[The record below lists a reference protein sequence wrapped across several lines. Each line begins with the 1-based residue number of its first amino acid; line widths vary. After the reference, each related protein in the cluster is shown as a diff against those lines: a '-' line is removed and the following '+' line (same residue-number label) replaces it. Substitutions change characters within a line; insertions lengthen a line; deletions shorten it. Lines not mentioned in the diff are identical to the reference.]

1 MKVFE
6 RALMVGSNLYL
17 FTSPTEVETSER
29 KKKLGTEGCPWE
41 EGFADRFLKPGEW
54 ITNGGWLRAGVSAA
68 VLFKAPDGVTRVILN
83 QFDAGHPTV
92 PLHWSLP
99 AGLWDN
105 DLSLKDAALAE
116 LGQEVI
122 LLTPDGVCRM
132 WQYHDEPLQPAWV
145 RKYAEEHDLLW
156 KGCKGVKVEDMDS
169 VSDCYDIHVDGIYM
183 GKALLAAEPE
193 TGSIEFIFLFRA
205 VTTESRIHLA
215 DGEYHNGWLHRQV
228 GVYTRDHIE
237 KGRLSGGLITS
248 KVQAIL
254 DLMRKNNL

>member
-6 RALMVGSNLYL
+6 RALMTGSNLYL

-41 EGFADRFLKPGEW
+41 GGFADRFLKQGEW

-68 VLFKAPDGVTRVILN
+68 VLFKASDGVTRVILN

-122 LLTPDGVCRM
+122 LLTSDGVCGM
-132 WQYHDEPLQPAWV
+132 WKYHDEPLQPDWV
-145 RKYAEEHDLLW
+145 RKYAVEHSLLW
-156 KGCKGVKVEDMDS
+156 KGCRGMEVEDMDS

-205 VTTESRIHLA
+205 VMTGSRIFLN
-215 DGEYHNGWLHRQV
+215 DGENFKGWLHRQV
-228 GVYTRDHIE
+228 GFFTRACIE
-237 KGRLSGGLITS
+237 EGRLEGGLITS
-248 KVQAIL
+248 KVQTICNF
-254 DLMRKNNL
+254 MRKNNL